1 MKRFLV
7 GALAMWALAAMVPVA
22 SGAEKKPKGDAQN
35 GRAVFN
41 GKGNCLACHGK
52 DAYLHQR
59 PQQSPEIAKMIEELV
74 PPPANFRQPATL
86 QQKTGA
92 VLFRDIKEGHAHSAM
107 FPKKFLTDTEIGDLA
122 AYLLSVKAE
131 VGKAEVGKKEKGGQP

>member
-7 GALAMWALAAMVPVA
+7 GALAIWVLATVVPVA
-22 SGAEKKPKGDAQN
+22 SAAEKKPQGNVQN

-52 DAYLHQR
+52 DAYLNQR

-74 PPPANFRQPATL
+74 PPPANFRDPATL
-86 QQKTGA
+86 QAKRGD
-92 VLFRDIKEGHAHSAM
+92 VLFRDIKSGRAHSAM
-107 FPKKFLTDTEIGDLA
+107 FPKKFLTDAEIGDLV
-122 AYLLSVKAE
+122 AYLLSIKAE
-131 VGKAEVGKKEKGGQP
+131 MSKAGMGRQEKGGQP